1 MAREPLLV
9 DRYGRPLERKVLM
22 TEVAAATLG
31 GVRSPLSGYPADGLN
46 PVRLAQILREAD
58 AGDPLRYLELAETI
72 EERDPH
78 YLGVISTRKRSVS
91 QIDVSVEAAS
101 DDPVDQE
108 IAEAI
113 RDWLARDELMDEL
126 FDILDAVGKGV
137 SYTEILWDTS
147 EGQWRP
153 GRLEWR
159 DPRWFRPARHDLRTP
174 MMLDESGQEVPL
186 PAGKFIHAVVRAKSG
201 LPIRAGLARVAAWG
215 WMFKAFT
222 QRDWAI
228 FTQTYGQPVRLGKW
242 APGASDEDKDTLFR
256 AVSNI
261 AGDCAAIIPET
272 MSIEFVES
280 KTVGSSIDLYERRA
294 DWLDRQISKA
304 VLGQTTTTD
313 AVSGGHAVSQE
324 HRKVQEDI
332 ERADAKALAGILNQ
346 DLIRTW
352 VQLEWGPR
360 PRYPRLVIAR
370 PEAEDLKHL
379 AESLSKLVPL
389 GLRVSESEVR
399 DKFGLSDPQPEDRIL
414 GQKEPPPEAPPNTPP
429 GAGAVPLEP
438 SQPTPA
444 KGETALQQA
453 QPDDQPAP
461 DIQAET
467 LVSAAQPEI
476 GAFVDTVRTMMD
488 AAGSLEELREMVR
501 SAWPHLDTT
510 RLAAALG
517 QGITAAELAGRVA
530 VADEA
535 DDSA

>member
-1 MAREPLLV
+1 MAREPRLV
-9 DRYGRPLERKVLM
+9 DRYGRPLERKAL
-22 TEVAAATLG
+22 TREVAAATIG

-46 PVRLAQILREAD
+46 PMRLAQILREAD
-58 AGDPLRYLELAETI
+58 AGHPLRYLELAETI

-78 YLGVISTRKRSVS
+78 YLGVLSTRKRSVS
-91 QIDVSVEAAS
+91 QIDVTVEAAS
-101 DDPVDQE
+101 DEVIDQE

-113 RDWLARDELMDEL
+113 RDWLTRDELMDEL

-137 SYTEILWDTS
+137 SFTEILWDTS

-174 MMLDESGQEVPL
+174 MMLDETGGEVPL
-186 PAGKFIHAVVRAKSG
+186 PAGKFIHAHLRAKSG
-201 LPIRAGLARVAAWG
+201 LPIRSGLARVAAWG

-228 FTQTYGQPVRLGKW
+228 FTQTYGQPLRLGKW
-242 APGASDEDKDTLFR
+242 APGASDEDKETLFR

-261 AGDCAAIIPET
+261 AGDCAAIIPES
-272 MSIEFVES
+272 MSIEFVE
-280 KTVGSSIDLYERRA
+280 TGSIGASSDLYERRA
-294 DWLDRQISKA
+294 DWLDRQTSKA

-370 PEAEDLKHL
+370 PEAEDLTQL
-379 AESLSKLVPL
+379 ADSLAKLVPL

-399 DKFGLSDPQPEDRIL
+399 DKYGLSDPKPEDRIL
-414 GQKEPPPEAPPNTPP
+414 GAKEPASPPPPGTPP
-429 GAGAVPLEP
+429 TRTEPPGEDKPDGAP
-438 SQPTPA
+438 
-444 KGETALQQA
+444 ALQQA
-453 QPDDQPAP
+453 QPPVADPGEVIADRLAQGAQPGIGAMV
-461 DIQAET
+461 ET
-467 LVSAAQPEI
+467 LGVM
-476 GAFVDTVRTMMD
+476 VH
-488 AAGSLEELREMVR
+488 AAGSLEELRAMVLA
-501 SAWPHLDTT
+501 AWPQLDTGT
-510 RLAAALG
+510 LAARLTEG
-517 QGITAAELAGRVA
+517 LITAELAGRVA

-535 DDSA
+535 DDRA